1 MNENS
6 FEIKKK
12 KKEKT
17 FFVVSQVLSINVL
30 NQNSKNVGDT
40 TFK

>member
-12 KKEKT
+12 KKGKT